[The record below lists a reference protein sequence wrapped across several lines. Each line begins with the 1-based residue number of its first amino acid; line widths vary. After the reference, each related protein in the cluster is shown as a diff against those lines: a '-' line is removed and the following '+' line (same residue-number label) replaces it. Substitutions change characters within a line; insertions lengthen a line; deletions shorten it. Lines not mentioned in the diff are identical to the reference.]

1 MLWFEVKGGLKAGK
15 KLMDNIKL
23 WSLAENLGSVES
35 LITHPVTMTHAD
47 VEPAERARVGI
58 IDGLVRASV
67 GLEDTDDLIDALA
80 SRARPGLD
88 AMSDFLKFDTL
99 SLHAGQTVDPVFG
112 ARAAPIYQTTSYVFP
127 DTDTASS
134 IFNLERGGHAYS
146 RITNPTVGVL
156 EQRIA
161 ALEGGSAAVCT
172 SSGMAA
178 TFCAITAILS
188 QGDHIVASTQMY
200 GGNISLMKNTL
211 PRFGITTTFVDPTDI
226 DAFRDAIQDN
236 TKLIYGELIGNPGL
250 DILDL
255 EAIAKIG
262 AEHHIPFM
270 VDATFNTPYLC
281 RCLDYGANMTIHS
294 VTKWM
299 GGHGTAIGGVV
310 VDGGNFDWGATD
322 KYPTITAPYAPFS
335 GINFWEEFGPSA
347 FATRIRAEAM
357 RDIGPSMAPM
367 NAFLL
372 LQGIETL
379 SLRMDRH
386 LSNTAAMLEFLQ
398 STSRSS
404 GSITRACRST
414 RSHALATE
422 IPAQGCRLD
431 RQFRRQGWPRCRQG
445 FHRKHR
451 TRIASCECR
460 RRQDAGHSSGHDH
473 AFAHR
478 CRGTACSGHNRR
490 HDAPVGRARRHRRTS
505 RQISNSAFVPQN
517 ELSKA

>member
-1 MLWFEVKGGLKAGK
+1 MA
-15 KLMDNIKL
+15 
-23 WSLAENLGSVES
+23 
-35 LITHPVTMTHAD
+35 
-47 VEPAERARVGI
+47 
-58 IDGLVRASV
+58 
-67 GLEDTDDLIDALA
+67 
-80 SRARPGLD
+80 
-88 AMSDFLKFDTL
+88 DFLDFDSL
-99 SLHAGQTVDPVFG
+99 SLHAGQVVDPEFG
-112 ARAAPIYQTTSYVFP
+112 ARAAPIYQRTSYVFP

-188 QGDHIVASTQMY
+188 QGDHIVASAQMY

-211 PRFGITTTFVDPTDI
+211 PRFGITATFVDPTDTN
-226 DAFRDAIQDN
+226 ALREAIQDN
-236 TKLIYGELIGNPGL
+236 TRLIYGELIGNPGL

-255 EAIAKIG
+255 EEIAKIG

-281 RCLDYGANMTIHS
+281 RCFDYGANISIHS

-322 KYPTITAPYAPFS
+322 KYPTITEPYAPFS
-335 GINFWEEFGPSA
+335 GINLWEEFGPSA

-357 RDIGPSMAPM
+357 RDIGPMMAPM

-379 SLRMDRH
+379 SLRMDKH
-386 LSNTAAMLEFLQ
+386 LSNTAAMLEYLQ
-398 STSRSS
+398 NHEQVTWVSHPTLPDHSS
-404 GSITRACRST
+404 HELAKKYLPKGAGSIVSFGVKGGREAGKAFIENTELCSHLANVGDAKTLVIHPATTTHSRIDAEALVAAGITDDMIRLSVGLESVKDIQADFELGFRA
-414 RSHALATE
+414 A
-422 IPAQGCRLD
+422 
-431 RQFRRQGWPRCRQG
+431 
-445 FHRKHR
+445 K
-451 TRIASCECR
+451 RIA
-460 RRQDAGHSSGHDH
+460 
-473 AFAHR
+473 
-478 CRGTACSGHNRR
+478 
-490 HDAPVGRARRHRRTS
+490 
-505 RQISNSAFVPQN
+505 
-517 ELSKA
+517 KA

>member
-1 MLWFEVKGGLKAGK
+1 M
-15 KLMDNIKL
+15 
-23 WSLAENLGSVES
+23 
-35 LITHPVTMTHAD
+35 
-47 VEPAERARVGI
+47 
-58 IDGLVRASV
+58 
-67 GLEDTDDLIDALA
+67 
-80 SRARPGLD
+80 SR
-88 AMSDFLKFDTL
+88 FLNFDTL
-99 SLHAGQTVDPVFG
+99 SLHAGQTVDAEHG

-178 TFCAITAILS
+178 TYCAIVAILS

-211 PRFGITTTFVDPTDI
+211 PRFGITTTFVDPTDS
-226 DAFRDAIQDN
+226 DGFRAAMQDN
-236 TKLIYGELIGNPGL
+236 TRLIYGELIGNPGL

-262 AEHHIPFM
+262 ADNHVPFM

-281 RCLDYGANMTIHS
+281 RCFDYGANMTIHS

-299 GGHGTAIGGVV
+299 GGHGVAIGGVV
-310 VDGGNFDWGATD
+310 VDGGNFDWGASD
-322 KYPTITAPYAPFS
+322 KYPTITEPYAPFT
-335 GINFWEEFGPSA
+335 GINLWEEFGPSA

-357 RDIGPSMAPM
+357 RDIGPSMSPM

-379 SLRMDRH
+379 SLRMNKH
-386 LSNTAAMLEFLQ
+386 LSNTMALLDYLSGHEQVSWVNHPSLP
-398 STSRSS
+398 THSS
-404 GSITRACRST
+404 HELAKKYLPKGAGSIISFGVKGGREAGKAFIENVELA
-414 RSHALATE
+414 SHLANVGDAKTLIIHPATTTHSRIDADALAAAGISE
-422 IPAQGCRLD
+422 DMIRLSVGLED
-431 RQFRRQGWPRCRQG
+431 VSDIKADFENGFRAVQ
-445 FHRKHR
+445 RK
-451 TRIASCECR
+451 AK
-460 RRQDAGHSSGHDH
+460 G
-473 AFAHR
+473 
-478 CRGTACSGHNRR
+478 
-490 HDAPVGRARRHRRTS
+490 
-505 RQISNSAFVPQN
+505 
-517 ELSKA
+517 

>member
-1 MLWFEVKGGLKAGK
+1 
-15 KLMDNIKL
+15 
-23 WSLAENLGSVES
+23 
-35 LITHPVTMTHAD
+35 
-47 VEPAERARVGI
+47 
-58 IDGLVRASV
+58 
-67 GLEDTDDLIDALA
+67 
-80 SRARPGLD
+80 
-88 AMSDFLKFDTL
+88 MSDFLEFDTL
-99 SLHAGQTVDPVFG
+99 SLHAGQTVDKEFG

-172 SSGMAA
+172 ASGMAA
-178 TFCAITAILS
+178 TFVAITAILG
-188 QGDHIVASTQMY
+188 QGDHIVASSQMY

-226 DAFRDAIQDN
+226 DGFKNAIQDN
-236 TKLIYGELIGNPGL
+236 TRLIYGELIGNPGL

-255 EAIAKIG
+255 EAIARIG
-262 AEHHIPFM
+262 DKHHIPFM

-281 RCLDYGANMTIHS
+281 RCFDHGANITIHS

-310 VDGGNFDWGATD
+310 VDGGNFDWGRTD
-322 KYPTITAPYAPFS
+322 KYPTITEDYAPFQ
-335 GINFWEEFGPSA
+335 GINLWEEFGPSA

-379 SLRMDRH
+379 SLRM
-386 LSNTAAMLEFLQ
+386 E
-398 STSRSS
+398 
-404 GSITRACRST
+404 
-414 RSHALATE
+414 
-422 IPAQGCRLD
+422 
-431 RQFRRQGWPRCRQG
+431 
-445 FHRKHR
+445 KHR
-451 TRIASCECR
+451 TNTEKMLEYLSNHDRVSWVSHPSLPS
-460 RRQDAGHSSGHDH
+460 HSSHELAKKYLPKGAGSIVSFGVKGGREAGK
-473 AFAHR
+473 AFIENVELASHLANV
-478 CRGTACSGHNRR
+478 G
-490 HDAPVGRARRHRRTS
+490 DAKTLIIHPATTTHSRIDADALVAAGITEDMIRLSVGLEDVRDLQADFETGFRA
-505 RQISNSAFVPQN
+505 AKKV
-517 ELSKA
+517 AGD

>member
-1 MLWFEVKGGLKAGK
+1 
-15 KLMDNIKL
+15 
-23 WSLAENLGSVES
+23 
-35 LITHPVTMTHAD
+35 
-47 VEPAERARVGI
+47 
-58 IDGLVRASV
+58 
-67 GLEDTDDLIDALA
+67 
-80 SRARPGLD
+80 
-88 AMSDFLKFDTL
+88 MSKFYSFDTL
-99 SLHAGQTVDPVFG
+99 SLHAGQTVDSEFG
-112 ARAAPIYQTTSYVFP
+112 ARAAPIYQTSSYVFP

-188 QGDHIVASTQMY
+188 QGDHIVASSQMY

-211 PRFGITTTFVDPTDI
+211 PRFGITATFVKPTDI
-226 DAFRDAIQDN
+226 DGFRNAIQDN

-255 EAIAKIG
+255 EAIAAIG
-262 AEHHIPFM
+262 ADHHVPFM

-281 RCLDYGANMTIHS
+281 RCFDYGANIIMHS

-299 GGHGTAIGGVV
+299 GGHGNAIGGVV

-322 KYPTITAPYAPFS
+322 KYPTITVPYAPFN

-357 RDIGPSMAPM
+357 RDFGPSMSPM
-367 NAFLL
+367 TAFLL

-379 SLRMDRH
+379 SLRMDKH
-386 LSNTAAMLEFLQ
+386 LSNTAAVIRYLTGHSQVSWVNHPSLPSHPSHQ
-398 STSRSS
+398 LAARYLPTGP
-404 GSITRACRST
+404 GSIVSFGVKGGR
-414 RSHALATE
+414 
-422 IPAQGCRLD
+422 
-431 RQFRRQGWPRCRQG
+431 
-445 FHRKHR
+445 
-451 TRIASCECR
+451 
-460 RRQDAGHSSGHDH
+460 DAGTAFIENVQLPSHLANVGDAKTLIIHPATTTHS
-473 AFAHR
+473 R
-478 CRGTACSGHNRR
+478 I
-490 HDAPVGRARRHRRTS
+490 DAEALLAAGITEDMIRLSVGLEDADDIIADFDNGFRA
-505 RQISNSAFVPQN
+505 AAKFV
-517 ELSKA
+517 